1 MFPKAFFINEG
12 QFRFQNEKMWFEKFI
27 AHYGKS
33 DFRMNGYLLNTINYF
48 IESKG
53 TLHGEFNLKSKLIN
67 VDEFMALEEG
77 ENKDRKPA
85 VENAKEDNPKATG
98 VVAVPRNLDVWLIA
112 NADKVEYNGL
122 TLDNLIG
129 RAAITKGNMRLQNT
143 TFNIIGCNVGI
154 DARYQDESPLSA
166 NFDAHFRAKDFS
178 VKRAYNEIP
187 MFREM
192 ATAAEKAEGIISM
205 DYKIKGDLNGNMGP
219 IYESLNGGGTISLR
233 DVKVSGLKMF
243 GAISEKT
250 GQDGI
255 NNPNFK
261 GIEVKSKIENNLI
274 TIEPFTFKVSLFRPT
289 VKGTTSFNGLLD
301 LKVRLGLP
309 PGGLIGI
316 PITVTGTH
324 SEPKIKV
331 FSKSGKPIEEAVY
344 NTKTNTVVRKEKV
357 KKE

>member
-1 MFPKAFFINEG
+1 
-12 QFRFQNEKMWFEKFI
+12 
-27 AHYGKS
+27 
-33 DFRMNGYLLNTINYF
+33 
-48 IESKG
+48 
-53 TLHGEFNLKSKLIN
+53 
-67 VDEFMALEEG
+67 
-77 ENKDRKPA
+77 
-85 VENAKEDNPKATG
+85 
-98 VVAVPRNLDVWLIA
+98 
-112 NADKVEYNGL
+112 
-122 TLDNLIG
+122 
-129 RAAITKGNMRLQNT
+129 
-143 TFNIIGCNVGI
+143 
-154 DARYQDESPLSA
+154 
-166 NFDAHFRAKDFS
+166 
-178 VKRAYNEIP
+178 
-187 MFREM
+187 
-192 ATAAEKAEGIISM
+192 
-205 DYKIKGDLNGNMGP
+205 
-219 IYESLNGGGTISLR
+219 
-233 DVKVSGLKMF
+233 MF